1 MAFRISCRGV
11 ISSWLLFS
19 SFLAQAQLSHNL
31 SVGNPIALSMGNSVT
46 AYPVGSDSIHYN
58 PAALAKIKNEFTQY
72 KMQMGFIEHSGSISG
87 AAPGQTYAPIEGFEQ
102 DPVLQGQLSR
112 DVSVESTSLFLPF
125 FGHTRLP
132 FLVAPGYGF
141 GIRSDN
147 DKFVFANSAFALQ
160 VFGYERDMDNVAAYN
175 GQRFGITRLA
185 YFNPSI
191 GCELMEN
198 LYVGGSI
205 GFSWQGLGMTTR
217 TRSGLRTLSNLGDL
231 AANLGQA
238 LPDVDFL
245 NDLSLNP
252 YSDVGVLAI
261 EVEDTLSVAY
271 TLGLL
276 WQPTDWLSLGAAY
289 QSEGKARMDGEFQID
304 YTQKFQDLMATLQ
317 PLEGLL
323 ATIADGGPLEA
334 VPTQQGNVAV
344 DFVQPQWA
352 SVGMSLMVL
361 PSLRMNFDVKWVDY
375 SALQELVFEFDRNLD
390 YLTLGSVVNNVAN
403 IYHGGAVGGDYAD
416 PNILR
421 LQRRYQA
428 VVDWSIGFEYQYNNN
443 IKLRAGY
450 EPRTSSIPENRQ
462 DLLIPIGDAKLY
474 SVGLGY
480 SFKEHTSIDMAL
492 GYMTSS
498 LSIEPGESRNINS
511 SLEGDVLYNPY
522 RDLKIDHNL
531 DIYVFSLTYSTHF

>member
-1 MAFRISCRGV
+1 M
-11 ISSWLLFS
+11 
-19 SFLAQAQLSHNL
+19 
-31 SVGNPIALSMGNSVT
+31 
-46 AYPVGSDSIHYN
+46 
-58 PAALAKIKNEFTQY
+58 
-72 KMQMGFIEHSGSISG
+72 
-87 AAPGQTYAPIEGFEQ
+87 
-102 DPVLQGQLSR
+102 
-112 DVSVESTSLFLPF
+112 
-125 FGHTRLP
+125 
-132 FLVAPGYGF
+132 
-141 GIRSDN
+141 
-147 DKFVFANSAFALQ
+147 
-160 VFGYERDMDNVAAYN
+160 
-175 GQRFGITRLA
+175 
-185 YFNPSI
+185 
-191 GCELMEN
+191 
-198 LYVGGSI
+198 
-205 GFSWQGLGMTTR
+205 
-217 TRSGLRTLSNLGDL
+217 
-231 AANLGQA
+231 
-238 LPDVDFL
+238 
-245 NDLSLNP
+245 
-252 YSDVGVLAI
+252 
-261 EVEDTLSVAY
+261 
-271 TLGLL
+271 
-276 WQPTDWLSLGAAY
+276 
-289 QSEGKARMDGEFQID
+289 
-304 YTQKFQDLMATLQ
+304 
-317 PLEGLL
+317 
-323 ATIADGGPLEA
+323 
-334 VPTQQGNVAV
+334 PTQQGNVAV